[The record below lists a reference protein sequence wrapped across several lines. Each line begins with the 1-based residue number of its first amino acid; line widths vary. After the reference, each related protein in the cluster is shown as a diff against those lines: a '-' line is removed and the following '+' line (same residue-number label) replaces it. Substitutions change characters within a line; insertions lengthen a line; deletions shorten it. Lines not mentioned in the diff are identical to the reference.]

1 MFEFNENILIIDGNQ
16 VDCGYNIKSVLE
28 LTGIYVV
35 LLMDERVFSNNV
47 IAIDRNGKELWKIN
61 DILNIEEPC
70 GNTVI
75 KKIND
80 KTFAVISSIGMLY
93 EIDILDRKVN
103 KTMIMR

>member
-1 MFEFNENILIIDGNQ
+1 MFGFKGNILTIDGNQ
-16 VDCGYNIKSVLE
+16 IDCVYNIKSVLE
-28 LTGIYVV
+28 FNEVYVV
-35 LLMDERVFSNNV
+35 LLMDEKVFPNNV
-47 IAIDRNGKELWKIN
+47 IAIDRTGKELWKIN

-80 KTFAVISSIGMLY
+80 ITFAVISSVGMIY
-93 EIDILDRKVN
+93 EIDILERKVN